1 MEVLMPRFSRNPVS
15 RTVVSLTVIAIAIGA
30 AYQFHHLHH
39 SIAAPPPLTMSV
51 APNPVLTPPV
61 LTPVVKDPVP
71 VKPQTEIKPTTP
83 VIKPLVTQTPDPTKP
98 FSNTM
103 PHGTVVSNNPVQ
115 TPVKPLTN
123 TTPAPT
129 PQPVAASSASLI
141 VDATAKVTAGDL
153 LGARTQLNTALLSGS
168 LDAAD
173 TTAVKKQMAE
183 INQTLVFS
191 PKQFPKD
198 PLGGIYTVK
207 SGDRMAAIGVSHN
220 IPYELLLPLN
230 RMTDARKLRYGQALK
245 VINGPFHAVIT
256 KSKFTLDVYLGSPA
270 GPDSTYITT
279 FNVGLGTDNST
290 PTGTWKIKDKVTH
303 PAYFPP
309 AEHPGP
315 TLLPDDPKNPL
326 GPYWMGLEGTDGLAV
341 GQRSYGIHGTI
352 DPTSI
357 GKQSSMGCI
366 RLKNEDVEIVY
377 KLLVQEKSIVVV
389 KD

>member
-15 RTVVSLTVIAIAIGA
+15 RTVVSITVIAIAIGA
-30 AYQFHHLHH
+30 AYQFHRLRI
-39 SIAAPPPLTMSV
+39 SKASPPPLTMSV
-51 APNPVLTPPV
+51 VT
-61 LTPVVKDPVP
+61 PVP
-71 VKPQTEIKPTTP
+71 VVSTPVKPLVEIKPPVP
-83 VIKPLVTQTPDPTKP
+83 VITPLVTQTPDPTKP
-98 FSNTM
+98 TGNIP
-103 PHGTVVSNNPVQ
+103 PHGAVALINQ
-115 TPVKPLTN
+115 TQPPVKPPVN
-123 TTPAPT
+123 AAPPMPPVSAAPAT
-129 PQPVAASSASLI
+129 LI
-141 VDATAKVTAGDL
+141 ADATAKVSAGDL
-153 LGARTQLNTALLSGS
+153 LGARTLLNSALLSGS
-168 LDAAD
+168 LNATD
-173 TTAVKKQMAE
+173 TQAVKKQMAE

-191 PKQFPKD
+191 PKQFPRD
-198 PLGGIYTVK
+198 PLGGVYTVK
-207 SGDRMAAIGVSHN
+207 SGDRMAAIGASHN

-230 RMTDARKLRYGQALK
+230 RMTDARKLRYGQVLK
-245 VINGPFHAVIT
+245 VINGPFHAVIS
-256 KSKFTLDVYLGSPA
+256 KSKFTLDIYLGSPA

-326 GPYWMGLEGTDGLAV
+326 GPYWMGLEGTDGQAV

-366 RLKNEDVEIVY
+366 RLKNEDVEVVY
-377 KLLVQEKSIVVV
+377 KLLVQDKSIVIV